1 MATRAIKP
9 KRDDKQLGGWQSLP
23 ERAPSVLRADR
34 PFALRLV
41 AFAAL
46 VLTAVGGLAMI
57 LPSFNRPYLIDQYW
71 GLFFFSVGVLG
82 LIYHAL
88 GDREIQYRRTYAV
101 LGLVLLFMAVILRF
115 WPPAR
120 TVAEQRLPMARF
132 FLPYGIPCLALALV
146 FLLAVLRHETDAF
159 WRKLILR
166 VVGIA
171 GAVMVVA
178 GFLFSNVN
186 LDFGFLQNRSSD
198 YLQGEGTILVFL
210 GLFYV
215 AGFIAMQEPG
225 NQLAFK
231 SGLAMGGIGLFVFL
245 LALWRSLYPTIM
257 DLPPDQAY
265 LVPEGLILMGLG
277 LVYLIFGLGVC
288 CDWVPIVMTRRE
300 LAAYFYSPIGYLVIL
315 GMTLVGWF
323 MFATFVNL
331 LALVGSIQEPIVFH
345 YIMDFIPI
353 FCLIFVVPVLT
364 MRLLSEEKRSGTLE
378 VLLTA
383 PVNEVWVVLSKFIGS
398 WIFFLI
404 ALAPWGLYLVAL
416 RVVGKEAFD
425 FRPMLSFFISL
436 GVVGAGFLA
445 IGLFFSSVTKNQ
457 IISAVLTFALIIA
470 LTVVFWLGRRLGPP
484 WNDIFGYISYLELW
498 LRSMEGQFAPRLL
511 MFHLSVAVFFLY
523 LTTKVLEARKWT

>member
-9 KRDDKQLGGWQSLP
+9 KRDDKPLGGWQSLP

-71 GLFFFSVGVLG
+71 GLFFFSIGVLG
-82 LIYHAL
+82 LVYHAL
-88 GDREIQYRRTYAV
+88 GDRELQYRRIYSLV
-101 LGLVLLFMAVILRF
+101 GLVLLFMAVILRF

-120 TVAEQRLPMARF
+120 TITDQPRLPMARF
-132 FLPYGIPCLALALV
+132 FLPFGIPCLALALV
-146 FLLAVLRHETDAF
+146 FLLAVVRHETDEF

-166 VVGIA
+166 IVGIA

-178 GFLFSNVN
+178 GFLFSIVN

-198 YLQGEGTILVFL
+198 YLQGEGIILVFL

-215 AGFIAMQEPG
+215 AGFIAMQEAG
-225 NQLAFK
+225 SQLAFK

-245 LALWRSLYPTIM
+245 LALWRSIYPTIM
-257 DLPPDQAY
+257 DLPADQAY

-277 LVYLIFGLGVC
+277 LLYLIFGLGVC
-288 CDWVPIVMTRRE
+288 SDWVPIVMTRRE
-300 LAAYFYSPIGYLVIL
+300 LTAFFYSPIGYLVIL
-315 GMTLVGWF
+315 GMTLIGALR
-323 MFATFVNL
+323 FASFLRPLTM
-331 LALVGSIQEPIVFH
+331 SPMQEPIVAR
-345 YIMDFIPI
+345 YPLDFIPVI
-353 FCLIFVVPVLT
+353 SLIFVPAVLT

-383 PVNEVWVVLSKFIGS
+383 PVSEASVVLSKFFAS
-398 WIFFLI
+398 LIFFLI
-404 ALAPWGLYLVAL
+404 SLVPWGIYLVAL
-416 RVVGKEAFD
+416 RVVGREAFD
-425 FRPMLSFFISL
+425 YRPMLAFFIAL
-436 GVVGAGFLA
+436 GLTGAGFLA
-445 IGLFFSSVTKNQ
+445 IGLFFSSITKNQ
-457 IISAVLTFALIIA
+457 IIAAVLAFAVIMA
-470 LTVVFWLGRRLGPP
+470 LTAVFWLADLPAP
-484 WNDIFGYISYLELW
+484 WNDILTYISHLDLW
-498 LRSMEGQFAPRLL
+498 IDAVQGQFAPRMLV
-511 MFHLSVAVFFLY
+511 FHLSVAIFFLY